1 MSLMIIGADN
11 LGSIKKNVKS
21 LGFSQITHLS
31 GRKKSKFRNFQI
43 PIGVDMILVMTDY
56 IHHTAMNKVKQ
67 EAKDNDIDVIYARRS
82 WSSIYKK
89 LENRVPCLN

>member
-1 MSLMIIGADN
+1 
-11 LGSIKKNVKS
+11 
-21 LGFSQITHLS
+21 
-31 GRKKSKFRNFQI
+31 
-43 PIGVDMILVMTDY
+43 MILVMTDY